1 MQIHITPEQARL
13 HATGGMLATAA
24 AKKVDVTPELAKIIQ
39 GIVIRKVSSMLGAK
53 QKPNA
58 NAEMVAAF
66 NSGTKAECAAA
77 WAVFSKLM
85 VAAIKQSWEL
95 GKKKKAGLAEASAQ
109 PDLYELNQSCM
120 NEPCDVP
127 FSYSVAAVNSWM
139 QMSISVQNAIK
150 KTALAAGAGKDFIAA
165 VASENWSALAGLL
178 DRAGKIWHE
187 EVAAVKGNV
196 ASGKTPN
203 GNEHKQRGLPEAAP
217 PKAAPPKAKG
227 KAAPRGVSGDPHN
240 FDGHVASR
248 GVVSRFA
255 GAAAANG
262 INRVRRVSRNVVAF
276 TPSSSVGIKSE
287 IQMHEDVY
295 MGVFDTD
302 LAKVEKF
309 LTLLRKS
316 PMLKFPEAKVR
327 RIMVDGKYSALYA
340 TFLDPFLRAPNSFR
354 LDEATFSP
362 FDHDGD
368 IMKKPQFE
376 AFAKLID
383 QTPEEVV
390 AEMGVKNATDAA
402 KVAANMF
409 QLGYRISDIDEAL
422 GNGDADFWAS
432 MMEDA
437 RVSP

>member
-13 HATGGMLATAA
+13 HATGGMLAIAA

-39 GIVIRKVSSMLGAK
+39 GIVIRKVSSMLGTK

-66 NSGTKAECAAA
+66 NSGNKAECAAA

-85 VAAIKQSWEL
+85 VAAIKQSWEF

-165 VASENWSALAGLL
+165 VASENWSALAGLF

-217 PKAAPPKAKG
+217 PKAKG

-255 GAAAANG
+255 GAAAAKG
-262 INRVRRVSRNVVAF
+262 TNRVR
-276 TPSSSVGIKSE
+276 
-287 IQMHEDVY
+287 
-295 MGVFDTD
+295 
-302 LAKVEKF
+302 
-309 LTLLRKS
+309 
-316 PMLKFPEAKVR
+316 
-327 RIMVDGKYSALYA
+327 
-340 TFLDPFLRAPNSFR
+340 
-354 LDEATFSP
+354 
-362 FDHDGD
+362 
-368 IMKKPQFE
+368 
-376 AFAKLID
+376 
-383 QTPEEVV
+383 
-390 AEMGVKNATDAA
+390 
-402 KVAANMF
+402 
-409 QLGYRISDIDEAL
+409 
-422 GNGDADFWAS
+422 
-432 MMEDA
+432 
-437 RVSP
+437 

>member
-13 HATGGMLATAA
+13 HATGGMLAIAA

-39 GIVIRKVSSMLGAK
+39 GIVIRKVSSMLGTK

-66 NSGTKAECAAA
+66 NSGKKAECAAA

-85 VAAIKQSWEL
+85 VTAIKQSWEF

-109 PDLYELNQSCM
+109 PDLYELNQSCL

-165 VASENWSALAGLL
+165 VASENWSALAGLF

-203 GNEHKQRGLPEAAP
+203 GNDHKQRGKSSESSTT
-217 PKAAPPKAKG
+217 KAKPKG
-227 KAAPRGVSGDPHN
+227 KAAPRGVSSDPHN

-248 GVVSRFA
+248 GGVSRFA

-262 INRVRRVSRNVVAF
+262 TNRVRRVSRNVVAF

-316 PMLKFPEAKVR
+316 PMLKLPEAKIR

-354 LDEATFSP
+354 LDEAVFSP

-376 AFAKLID
+376 AFAKLLD

-390 AEMGVKNATDAA
+390 EEMGVKNATDAA

-409 QLGYRISDIDEAL
+409 QLGYRLIDIDEAL

>member
-39 GIVIRKVSSMLGAK
+39 GIVIRKVSSMLGTK

-95 GKKKKAGLAEASAQ
+95 GKKKKAGLAEASAAQ

-203 GNEHKQRGLPEAAP
+203 GNEHKQRGALPEAS
-217 PKAAPPKAKG
+217 PPKAKG

-255 GAAAANG
+255 GAAAAKG
-262 INRVRRVSRNVVAF
+262 ADRVQREDVNVVF
-276 TPSSSVGIKSE
+276 FKPVSSTGLKS
-287 IQMHEDVY
+287 DVY
-295 MGVFDTD
+295 MRDEVYALFKND

-316 PMLKFPEAKVR
+316 PMLKLPDAKIR
-327 RIMVDGKYSALYA
+327 RIMVDPRLAEVYA
-340 TFLDPFLRAPNSFR
+340 TFVEPFVRAPNSLR
-354 LDEATFSP
+354 LAEATFSP

-368 IMKKPQFE
+368 VMKKPQFD
-376 AFAKLID
+376 ALAKLVGR
-383 QTPEEVV
+383 TPEEVV
-390 AEMGVKNATDAA
+390 AEMGVKNAKDAA

-422 GNGDADFWAS
+422 GNGDVDFWAS

-437 RVSP
+437 SVSP